1 MKNSLLVYNN
11 SLFSIES
18 FVDSILKNIVEIK
31 CSVDESPYFYFISLK
46 HPDINDCLLEV
57 NFKNNFLI
65 LKVTDKKSQNSVFLK
80 RIFYL
85 TKIEKSSILFEKS
98 SNKNTLIIQK
108 TA

>member
-18 FVDSILKNIVEIK
+18 FVDSILKNILEIK
-31 CSVDESPYFYFISLK
+31 CSVYESPCFYYISLK
-46 HPDINDCLLEV
+46 HPDINDYSLEV

-65 LKVTDKKSQNSVFLK
+65 LKVTDKKYRNTIFLK

-85 TKIEKSSILFEKS
+85 TKIEKSHILFKKS
-98 SNKNTLIIQK
+98 FNKNTLIIEK